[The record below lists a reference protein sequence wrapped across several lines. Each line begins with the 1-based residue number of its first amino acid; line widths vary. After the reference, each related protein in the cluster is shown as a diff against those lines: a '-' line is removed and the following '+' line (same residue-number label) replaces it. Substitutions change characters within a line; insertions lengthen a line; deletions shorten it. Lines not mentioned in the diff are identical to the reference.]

1 MPQLQLPFFPEGST
15 QINAHLAVE
24 KKDGNV
30 TYFNGLMPV
39 FIHAEN
45 DLATFRMITS
55 QFCVNGNAK
64 LVEISKTFGVPI
76 GTVKRFTRLYREQG
90 PQGFYQPRKRRGA
103 TVLTSSVLKIAQR
116 LFDEGLSVPEV
127 ASELGIKKDT
137 LRKAVSAGR
146 LHCPTGLKKKSRVA

>member
-1 MPQLQLPFFPEGST
+1 MPQLQLPFFPDGST
-15 QINAHLAVE
+15 QIHAHLAVE

-30 TYFNGLMPV
+30 HYFNGLMPV
-39 FIHAEN
+39 FVHAEN

-64 LVEISKTFGVPI
+64 LVEISRAFGVPI
-76 GTVKRFTRLYREQG
+76 GTVKRYTRLYREQG

-103 TVLTSSVLKIAQR
+103 VVLTPAVLERAQR
-116 LFDEGLSVPEV
+116 LFDEDLSVSEV

-137 LRKAVSAGR
+137 LRKAVSAGHLR
-146 LHCPTGLKKKSRVA
+146 LSSGLKKKLRVA